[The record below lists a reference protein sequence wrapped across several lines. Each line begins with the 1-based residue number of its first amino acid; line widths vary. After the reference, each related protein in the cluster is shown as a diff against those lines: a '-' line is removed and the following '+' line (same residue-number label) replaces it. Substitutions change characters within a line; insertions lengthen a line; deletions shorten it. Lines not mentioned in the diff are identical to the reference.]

1 MTDAPKAYG
10 YIRLRDTDDDRELY
24 LIEERM
30 HDFAESRGLRLV
42 HTHYENGPG
51 ISPYRLI
58 HRLIRDDVRHVIVP
72 SLMQITGHPLLQL
85 LVSEAIT
92 LDAGALLYEAS
103 EVHGRADA
111 P

>member
-10 YIRLRDTDDDRELY
+10 YIRLRESDDDQELCF
-24 LIEERM
+24 IEERIS
-30 HDFAESRGLRLV
+30 DYADSCGLRLV
-42 HTHYENGPG
+42 HTHYEDGPG

-58 HRLIRDDVRHVIVP
+58 HRLIRNDVRHVVVL
-72 SLMQITGHPLLQL
+72 SLAQITTHPLLQL

-92 LDAGALLYEAS
+92 LDAGALLYEAN